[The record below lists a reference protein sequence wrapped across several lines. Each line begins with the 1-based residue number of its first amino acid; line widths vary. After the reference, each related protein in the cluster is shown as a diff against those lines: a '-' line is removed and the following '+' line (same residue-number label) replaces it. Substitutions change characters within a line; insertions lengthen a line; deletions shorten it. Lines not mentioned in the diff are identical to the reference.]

1 MEKDQ
6 LYESVK
12 ELTLMLIY
20 LTSWK
25 EKEFNEEYRRSWKG
39 YDFGVLNELIDE
51 ELLFGSRKSKSVY
64 IDENGIKAAK
74 KLLIKYG
81 INGDAKK

>member
-39 YDFGVLNELIDE
+39 YDFDVLNELIDE
-51 ELLFGSRKSKSVY
+51 ELIFGSRKSKSVY

-81 INGDAKK
+81 INGDVKK

>member
-6 LYESVK
+6 LYENVK

-64 IDENGIKAAK
+64 IDENGIEAAK
-74 KLLIKYG
+74 KLLTKYG
-81 INGDAKK
+81 INGDGIK

>member
-39 YDFGVLNELIDE
+39 YDFDVLNELIDE
-51 ELLFGSRKSKSVY
+51 ELIFGNRKYKSVY
-64 IDENGIKAAK
+64 IDENGIKEAK

-81 INGDAKK
+81 INGDGIK

>member
-1 MEKDQ
+1 MEKDPI
-6 LYESVK
+6 YESVK

-51 ELLFGSRKSKSVY
+51 ELIFGSRKSKSVY

-74 KLLIKYG
+74 NLLIKYG
-81 INGDAKK
+81 INGDGIK